1 MTAAARWRVA
11 PELVVVLAGVSAALH
26 VGKLSPAL
34 PVLRDAL
41 QVSLLEAGFLLSMV
55 QLAGMLLGL
64 VLGVGADGFG
74 LRRSMLAGLVVLA
87 LASAAGGWA
96 RDASVLLA
104 LRALEGLGFL
114 LVSLPAPGL
123 IMRLVDPARR
133 NAAMGL
139 WGAYMPT
146 GTALALLFGPWIVA
160 QLGWPVWWWSLAA
173 ISLLMAFWLWSSVP
187 PDCHSSRG
195 PGAAAPR
202 VTVGGSPTGAW
213 MSRLVRTVSAP
224 GPWLVALVFA
234 VYAGQWLAVIGF
246 LPSVFVT
253 DASAGVLAA
262 APLALVAAVNMVGNI
277 ASGRLLQRGIA
288 PHWLLVTGFSAM
300 VVGACL
306 AFVALPGGE
315 GAGLP
320 IGWRYAGVLLFS
332 LFGGMVPGTLFSLA
346 GAVAPDASCVS
357 TTVGWMQ
364 QWSSF
369 GQFALP
375 PVVGWVAGR
384 AGNWHGT
391 WLVTGSC
398 ALAGIGLAMALRTVL
413 RRELHR

>member
-1 MTAAARWRVA
+1 
-11 PELVVVLAGVSAALH
+11 
-26 VGKLSPAL
+26 
-34 PVLRDAL
+34 
-41 QVSLLEAGFLLSMV
+41 
-55 QLAGMLLGL
+55 
-64 VLGVGADGFG
+64 
-74 LRRSMLAGLVVLA
+74 
-87 LASAAGGWA
+87 
-96 RDASVLLA
+96 
-104 LRALEGLGFL
+104 
-114 LVSLPAPGL
+114 
-123 IMRLVDPARR
+123 
-133 NAAMGL
+133 
-139 WGAYMPT
+139 
-146 GTALALLFGPWIVA
+146 
-160 QLGWPVWWWSLAA
+160 
-173 ISLLMAFWLWSSVP
+173 
-187 PDCHSSRG
+187 
-195 PGAAAPR
+195 
-202 VTVGGSPTGAW
+202 

-364 QWSSF
+364 QWSSL

-398 ALAGIGLAMALRTVL
+398 ALAGIGLAMALRSVL
-413 RRELHR
+413 RREMHR